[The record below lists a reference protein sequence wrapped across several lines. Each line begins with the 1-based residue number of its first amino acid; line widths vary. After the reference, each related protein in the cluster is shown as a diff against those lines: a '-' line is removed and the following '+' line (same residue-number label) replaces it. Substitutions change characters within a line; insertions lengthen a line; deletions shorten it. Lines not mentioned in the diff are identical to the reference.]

1 MTGRRKDRLA
11 RLTGFLALAVLV
23 HLNLFLLGLLVV
35 KLHPEKPL
43 VEAIDPV
50 DVSLVGDKELQG
62 LAETQEELRQQLK
75 KDEEKEKEK
84 DKDLK
89 GQVVDIAPPKEEKHP
104 DKAKFLSEY
113 DSKVERET
121 KGPAVPYR
129 PGKILSD
136 RPVHP
141 SAQHRPATPQEQEQT
156 ERKVMKL
163 AMRGAGGGGPN
174 VPKSEL
180 PSSETGGDEPSR
192 NQVDRG
198 AGPGPLGSDTP
209 SPNKKKISMKDLQL
223 SDAELG
229 RAVGSRA
236 NDYLKDVEEG
246 ESTLLNT
253 KRWRFATFFNRV
265 KRQVA
270 QNWHPDVVYRRRDPT
285 GNVYGFRD
293 RLTILRVR
301 LTPQG
306 RLKEVFLEKPCGVG
320 FLDDEAMAAFKA
332 AEPFPNP
339 PAGLVDKE
347 TGMISFRFGFLFE
360 ISARPG
366 FRIFRYND

>member
-1 MTGRRKDRLA
+1 MRARRTA
-11 RLTGFLALAVLV
+11 RLKGFLGLSILL
-23 HLNLFLLGLLVV
+23 HLNLVLLGLLAV
-35 KLHPEKPL
+35 KLR
-43 VEAIDPV
+43 PV
-50 DVSLVGDKELQG
+50 PTAADLPAPIDVSLVPDKEVQELTASQD
-62 LAETQEELRQQLK
+62 AIKKEELK
-75 KDEEKEKEK
+75 KEEEKEKEK
-84 DKDLK
+84 EKDPK

-104 DKAKFLSEY
+104 EKARFLSEY
-113 DSKVERET
+113 DSTVEKET
-121 KGPAVPYR
+121 KGPPVPYR
-129 PGKILSD
+129 PGRIVPD
-136 RPVHP
+136 RPRP
-141 SAQHRPATPQEQEQT
+141 APQRPATPQERHET

-163 AMRGAGGGGPN
+163 AMREGQPQ
-174 VPKSEL
+174 VPTSDLPRSEH
-180 PSSETGGDEPSR
+180 GDEPAR
-192 NQVDRG
+192 ADL
-198 AGPGPLGSDTP
+198 GPGTGQGPQAEGP
-209 SPNKKKISMKDLQL
+209 APQKRKITLKDLQL

-246 ESTLLNT
+246 SQTLLNT

-270 QNWHPDVVYRRRDPT
+270 ENWHPDVVYRRRDPT

-306 RLKEVFLEKPCGVG
+306 RLKELHLEKPCGVG
-320 FLDDEAMAAFKA
+320 FLDDEAVAAFKA

-339 PAGLVDKE
+339 PPGLVDKE
-347 TGMISFRFGFLFE
+347 TGYISFRFGFLFE

-366 FRIFRYND
+366 FRIFRYSD